1 MAAPRILIIPGSARR
16 EALSKRLADA
26 ALTAVHRAGG
36 LATRID
42 LAHFELPLYN
52 ADLETRDGLPPA
64 VRRLQALI
72 AGHEALLIASP
83 EYNGSITPLL
93 LNTLDWCSRPDAN
106 HPLTSGLAIFDDKP
120 AALLGSS
127 PSRLGGLRALAQVRD
142 LLGYLGMI
150 VLPQQLAV
158 PRAHEAF
165 DAGGQLTDPTQRAK
179 LETVASSLVRAAL
192 RTTPT

>member
-1 MAAPRILIIPGSARR
+1 V
-16 EALSKRLADA
+16 ADA
-26 ALTAVHRAGG
+26 AVTAVHRAGG

-52 ADLETRDGLPPA
+52 AELETRDGLAPA

-93 LNTLDWCSRPDAN
+93 LNALDWCSRPDPN
-106 HPLTSGLAIFDDKP
+106 HPLTSGLPIFADKP
-120 AALLGSS
+120 AAILGSS
-127 PSRLGGLRALAQVRD
+127 PGRLGGLRAMAQVRD

-150 VLPQQLAV
+150 VIPQQLAV
-158 PRAHEAF
+158 PRAHDAF
-165 DAGGQLTDPTQRAK
+165 DVSGELLDLTQRAK
-179 LETVASSLVRAAL
+179 LDTVASALVRAAI
-192 RTTPT
+192 RGAPN

>member
-1 MAAPRILIIPGSARR
+1 MAPPRILIIPGSARVQ
-16 EALSKRLADA
+16 ALSKRVADA
-26 ALTAVHRAGG
+26 AVTAVHRAGG

-52 ADLETRDGLPPA
+52 AELETRDGLAPA

-93 LNTLDWCSRPDAN
+93 LNALDWCSRPDPN
-106 HPLTSGLAIFDDKP
+106 HPLTSGLPIFADKP
-120 AALLGSS
+120 AAILGSS
-127 PSRLGGLRALAQVRD
+127 PGRLGGLRAMAQVRD

-150 VLPQQLAV
+150 VIPQQLAV
-158 PRAHEAF
+158 PRAHDAF
-165 DAGGQLTDPTQRAK
+165 DAGGELLDLTQRAK
-179 LETVASSLVRAAL
+179 LDTVASALVRAAI
-192 RTTPT
+192 RGAPN